1 MDYLLGVNYWS
12 RSGALFMWEEENWNP
27 QIVEEEVLQMK
38 RLGMNCCRSFIFSPT
53 FMSEANRVD
62 EDHLKRFDEF
72 LTICEKHS
80 LSTIPTFIVG
90 HMSGQNW
97 DFPFRNGRDL
107 YSDEF
112 MIRQQCLLVK
122 RVVEICKSRFGVRA
136 YLLSNEMP
144 LYGGNGAVTDVIWW
158 AEKLVEAVRAED
170 PDKPVGV
177 GDGCWNAF
185 GGNNG
190 FDLRGLSEIAD
201 FFGPHMYVSE
211 PDTYRHSMIAELLIR
226 FCKRYG
232 LPVIME
238 EFGASSSHAS
248 DDAVALYYEE
258 VFFNTFMAGG
268 KGNLSWCLSD
278 FPYVDIEPYVH
289 HPFELRFGILDDRG
303 REKPAALKFRRF
315 DKFLKEFGQYRPLKA
330 EAAIVVPSAYN
341 ERFPFSNED
350 FAEQRGA
357 FLQCAVL
364 ASKAGFDVDFVDEDS
379 PGSWEDYKLLLLPC
393 ARRLLAT
400 SWDKLLDFASGG
412 GTVYWSYYAGSSSI
426 QQGTWMQDVEA
437 FTGSKFHRRYGLPDF
452 VDDSFKVELDGNI
465 WEVRCGRGSNVWE
478 RSILRVTP
486 SDNVNAERIGEDLWY
501 IQRPMGSGKVLFA
514 NFPFE
519 QLLSVV
525 PSANDYDQSF
535 LLYRRIAQ
543 DTGVE
548 VSHTDNPMIRARRL
562 RREEEVKVLIQNVS
576 WEAQGCSSITAS
588 GRKKKIEECIMEP
601 KQTIIQEWET

>member
-1 MDYLLGVNYWS
+1 
-12 RSGALFMWEEENWNP
+12 MWEEENWNP

-53 FMSEANRVD
+53 FMSEANRVS
-62 EDHLKRFDEF
+62 EDHLKRLDEF

-144 LYGGNGAVTDVIWW
+144 LYGGNGAITDVISW

-201 FFGPHMYVSE
+201 FLGPHMYVSE

-350 FAEQRGA
+350 FAEQRRA

-364 ASKAGFDVDFVDEDS
+364 TSKAGFDVDFVDEDS
-379 PGSWEDYKLLLLPC
+379 PRSWEDYKLLLLPC
-393 ARRLLAT
+393 TRRLLAP
-400 SWDKLLDFASGG
+400 SWNELLDYASEGG
-412 GTVYWSYYAGSSSI
+412 VVYWSYYAGSSPI
-426 QQGTWMQDVEA
+426 QQGTWMQDVEG
-437 FTGSKFHRRYGLPDF
+437 FTGCKFFRRYGLPDLLPERF
-452 VDDSFKVELDGNI
+452 EIKIEGNR
-465 WEVRCGRGSNVWE
+465 WEVSCLKELTVWD
-478 RSILRVTP
+478 RSLLRLVP
-486 SDNVNAERIGEDLWY
+486 SDNVAAKEIGDNLWCV
-501 IQRPMGSGKVLFA
+501 QRQLGRGKILFV
-514 NFPFE
+514 NFPIE
-519 QLLSVV
+519 QLLSVQAQV
-525 PSANDYDQSF
+525 NDHDQSF
-535 LLYRRIAQ
+535 LLYRKLAAEA
-543 DTGVE
+543 GVDICY
-548 VSHTDNPMIRARRL
+548 TDNPMIRV
-562 RREEEVKVLIQNVS
+562 REVRSDNDRIVFLQNVS
-576 WEAQGCSSITAS
+576 WVHQKLSGLFRNVRKELEIVDALDPKEA
-588 GRKKKIEECIMEP
+588 KIV
-601 KQTIIQEWET
+601 